1 MATKRV
7 VFNLYVAIIT
17 GVCCGIWI
25 AASRNMPW
33 WAVVA
38 GIALLVV
45 AINIIDGIAGRRHSE
60 K

>member
-7 VFNLYVAIIT
+7 VFNPYVAIIT

-25 AASRNMPW
+25 AASRNMSW
-33 WAVVA
+33 WAVLT

-45 AINIIDGIAGRRHSE
+45 AINMIAASSPFGE
-60 K
+60 LI